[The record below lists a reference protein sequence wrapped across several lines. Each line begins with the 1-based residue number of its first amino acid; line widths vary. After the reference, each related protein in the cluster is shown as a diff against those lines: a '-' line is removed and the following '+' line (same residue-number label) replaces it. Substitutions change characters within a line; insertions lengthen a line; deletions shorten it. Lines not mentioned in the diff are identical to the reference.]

1 MCGCVMRAELQV
13 VDASTYP
20 LGERTIRIR
29 LNKSLRAPARLFESM
44 ESFERVDGD
53 GLALL
58 VEDARMES
66 PVSGFRS

>member
-1 MCGCVMRAELQV
+1 MSGCVMRTELQV

-20 LGERTIRIR
+20 LGERTIRIG
-29 LNKSLRAPARLFESM
+29 LSESLCAPARLFESM

-58 VEDARMES
+58 VEDSRTES